1 MNKLFGT
8 IDIGGTKIMAGIT
21 DEKGDIKSYEKFP
34 TLELQ
39 VSDTMDKIINCLNRQ
54 CADLSISL
62 SQLSGIGVVCAGP
75 VDAVKGTIENPYTLP
90 GWDHY
95 PLVQVLEDRSGLPVK
110 LENDVNGAL
119 LGEVVLKGLTEKR
132 VLMIAFG
139 TGIGA
144 AFQAGGHLYRAGQG
158 FHPELGHIIV
168 SGEGDT
174 CYCGHKGCFESL
186 WSGTALHKRAKDM
199 GFSDF
204 NDLFAQWNS
213 GDEKAGLFIKKIQ
226 TELQTA
232 VWNLGIIFK
241 PEAIILGGGI
251 MSTYFP
257 FASNSLQE
265 DMRDNDDFVPPYQ
278 ILQADPEHNPA
289 LIGAMKLFF

>member
-8 IDIGGTKIMAGIT
+8 VDIGGTKIMAGIT
-21 DEKGDIKSYEKFP
+21 DEKGCIKSYEKFP
-34 TLELQ
+34 TLKLQ
-39 VSDTMDKIINCLNRQ
+39 VSDTMDKIINCLKKQ
-54 CADLSISL
+54 CGDLSISL

-75 VDAVKGTIENPYTLP
+75 VDAVGGTVENPYTLP

-95 PLVQVLEDRSGLPVK
+95 PLVQVLEERSGLPVK

-144 AFQAGGHLYRAGQG
+144 AFQAEGRLYRAGLG

-168 SGEGDT
+168 SGEGET

-186 WSGTALHKRAKDM
+186 WSGTALHKRAKAQ
-199 GFSDF
+199 GFADF
-204 NDLFAQWNS
+204 NDLFGQW
-213 GDEKAGLFIKKIQ
+213 EAGNQEAASFIRKIKN
-226 TELQTA
+226 ELQTA
-232 VWNLGIIFK
+232 IWNLGIIFK
-241 PEAIILGGGI
+241 PEAVILGGGI
-251 MSTYFP
+251 MTTYFP
-257 FASNSLQE
+257 FASNCMQE
-265 DMRDNDDFVPPYQ
+265 DMRDNGDFVPPYE